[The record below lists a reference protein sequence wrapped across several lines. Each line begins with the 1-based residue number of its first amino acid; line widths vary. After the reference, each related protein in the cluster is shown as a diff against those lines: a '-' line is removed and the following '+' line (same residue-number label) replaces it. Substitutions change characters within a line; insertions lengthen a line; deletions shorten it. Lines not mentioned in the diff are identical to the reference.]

1 MEVTSNP
8 TENYFIRFSQLPTH
22 THTHTHTHLRTLI
35 LLAYVCMCACVR
47 ACACVCVC
55 VCVCVGVY
63 AHTYACM
70 HACMQFSNIKWS
82 SFVGINKNEKIYR
95 LITKNAE

>member
-1 MEVTSNP
+1 M
-8 TENYFIRFSQLPTH
+8 
-22 THTHTHTHLRTLI
+22 
-35 LLAYVCMCACVR
+35 YVCARVCVRVR
-47 ACACVCVC
+47 ACARARVCVC
-55 VCVCVGVY
+55 VCVY

-82 SFVGINKNEKIYR
+82 STVGINKNEKIYR